1 MKERTE
7 KQIEQL
13 VNEYKEGA
21 YTVENGKRAVKIH
34 VQRDLSEYRNVVE
47 KEPRRLREDPV
58 AFMFNV
64 GLYYQGAVGE
74 PFFLFHFIN
83 VLLLGLAWI

>member
-34 VQRDLSEYRNVVE
+34 VQRDLSEYRNVV
-47 KEPRRLREDPV
+47 
-58 AFMFNV
+58 
-64 GLYYQGAVGE
+64 Y
-74 PFFLFHFIN
+74 
-83 VLLLGLAWI
+83 VL